1 MTDTYRLKFK
11 SEIFEVEIEGPD
23 ETIINEKLIE
33 LIELSHQASRKVEE
47 ALTRSA
53 VLSSSAS
60 LLAPIEEGADEQIP
74 VIKGRIDPAQ
84 IAEFIKS
91 SKRYRAINNRILKK
105 SNQLYRILLSLHYS
119 KAIYGAQGFST
130 GFLEEVTATLGKR
143 LRKSNIAAQ
152 IKLNPELFDADR
164 EPGKGVTALYLL
176 TEAGVDKLED
186 KLNS

>member
-23 ETIINEKLIE
+23 QAIINEKLNE
-33 LIELSHQASRKVEE
+33 LIEISKQS
-47 ALTRSA
+47 RSA
-53 VLSSSAS
+53 SGSTSTYPSSSS
-60 LLAPIEEGADEQIP
+60 PELLATIEEGADEDIQMIRG
-74 VIKGRIDPAQ
+74 KIDPNQ
-84 IAEFIKS
+84 ISEFIRS

-105 SNQLYRILLSLHYS
+105 SNQLYRILLGLHYS

-130 GFLEEVTATLGKR
+130 GFLEEVTASLGKR

-152 IKLNPELFDADR
+152 IKLNPELFYSDR

-176 TEAGVDKLED
+176 TDEGVEKLEE